1 MSRRLAR
8 EKALQALYQSD
19 LRGEEEEGTIQGLAE
34 EVPDR
39 ERPFFWRLVRG
50 VWEKRRLVDPVIEEF
65 LKKGWTLSRLA
76 VVDRS
81 ILRMA
86 VYELLFEP
94 EIPYGVT
101 LNEAVELAK
110 TFGDEKS
117 GRFINGVLGGIV
129 ERIDAIRE
137 RLAAEGL

>member
-1 MSRRLAR
+1 MSRRVAR

-19 LRGEEEEGTIQGLAE
+19 VRGEEEEGVQSLAE
-34 EVPDR
+34 EVSER

-50 VWEKRRLVDPVIEEF
+50 VWEKRQVIDPVIGQH
-65 LKKGWTLSRLA
+65 LKKGWSLSRLA

-110 TFGDEKS
+110 TFGDENS
-117 GRFINGVLGGIV
+117 GRFVNGVLGGVVKNI
-129 ERIDAIRE
+129 ETIRE
-137 RLAAEGL
+137 QLAAEGS